1 VDGSSGFLHP
11 ELPTSST
18 SVVRKQTASHLG
30 FGDVKGISMDKEI
43 LVIEDEPQLARLVE
57 MHLIDAGCGVTLA
70 HRGADGLA
78 AVADRRFDLIV
89 LDLMLPDMDGLDV
102 CRQLRSAQDH
112 TPILMLTARSGEF
125 DRVLGLELGADDY
138 LTKPFSV
145 RELVARIK
153 AILRR
158 VERIEQEGAASDSIV
173 VADLTIDRDKRRVSV
188 AGEPVHLTAKE
199 HDLLVQF
206 AQNPGRVFTRSQLLD
221 LVWGYGEGT
230 YEHTVNSHINRLRA
244 KIEDDPSQPRF
255 IKTVWGV
262 GYRFFDPQ
270 AD

>member
-1 VDGSSGFLHP
+1 
-11 ELPTSST
+11 
-18 SVVRKQTASHLG
+18 
-30 FGDVKGISMDKEI
+30 MDKEI

-57 MHLIDAGCGVTLA
+57 MHLRDAGCRVEVALT
-70 HRGADGLA
+70 GAKGLFQA
-78 AVADRRFDLIV
+78 SKHRFDLMV

-102 CRQLRSAQDH
+102 CRELRAQRNY
-112 TPILMLTARSGEF
+112 TPILILTARSGEV

-145 RELVARIK
+145 RELVARVK

-158 VERIEQEGAASDSIV
+158 IDRMAEENGVSELLEFE
-173 VADLTIDRDKRRVSV
+173 DLTIDRAKRRVSIGDHGV
-188 AGEPVHLTAKE
+188 QLTAKE
-199 HDLLVQF
+199 YDLLLQF
-206 AQNPGRVFTRSQLLD
+206 ARNPGRVYSRSQLLD

-255 IKTVWGV
+255 VRTVWGV
-262 GYRFFDPQ
+262 GYRFFDP
-270 AD
+270 AVSDG

>member
-1 VDGSSGFLHP
+1 
-11 ELPTSST
+11 
-18 SVVRKQTASHLG
+18 
-30 FGDVKGISMDKEI
+30 MDKEI

-57 MHLIDAGCGVTLA
+57 MHLRDAGCRVEVALT
-70 HRGADGLA
+70 GAEGLA
-78 AVADRRFDLIV
+78 KAKKRRFDLLV

-102 CRQLRSAQDH
+102 CRELRTQQNYM
-112 TPILMLTARSGEF
+112 PILILTARSGEV

-145 RELVARIK
+145 RELVARVK

-158 VERIEQEGAASDSIV
+158 VDRMAEEKSELESLNFE
-173 VADLTIDRDKRRVSV
+173 DLTIDRGKRRVAIKGHGV
-188 AGEPVHLTAKE
+188 RLTAKE
-199 HDLLVQF
+199 YDLLVQF
-206 AQNPGRVFTRSQLLD
+206 ARNPGRVYTRSQLLD

-255 IKTVWGV
+255 IRTVWGV
-262 GYRFFDPQ
+262 GYRFFDP
-270 AD
+270 AVSDR

>member
-1 VDGSSGFLHP
+1 
-11 ELPTSST
+11 
-18 SVVRKQTASHLG
+18 
-30 FGDVKGISMDKEI
+30 MDKEI

-57 MHLIDAGCGVTLA
+57 MHLRDAGCRVEVALT
-70 HRGADGLA
+70 GAEGLA
-78 AVADRRFDLIV
+78 KAKKRRFDLLV

-102 CRQLRSAQDH
+102 CRELRTQQNYM
-112 TPILMLTARSGEF
+112 PILILTARSGEV

-145 RELVARIK
+145 RELVARVK

-158 VERIEQEGAASDSIV
+158 VDRMAEEKSELESLNFE
-173 VADLTIDRDKRRVSV
+173 DLTIDRGKRRVAINGHGV
-188 AGEPVHLTAKE
+188 RLTAKE
-199 HDLLVQF
+199 YDLLVQF
-206 AQNPGRVFTRSQLLD
+206 ARNPGRVYTRSQLLD

-255 IKTVWGV
+255 IRTVWGV
-262 GYRFFDPQ
+262 GYRFFDP
-270 AD
+270 AVTDR